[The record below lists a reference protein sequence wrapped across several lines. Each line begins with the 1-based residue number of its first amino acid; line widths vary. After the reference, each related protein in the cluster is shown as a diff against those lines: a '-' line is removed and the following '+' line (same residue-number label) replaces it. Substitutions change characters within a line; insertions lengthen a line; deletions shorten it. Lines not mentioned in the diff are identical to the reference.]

1 MSIQA
6 LSNPSA
12 IVATT
17 PVAKP
22 QTEAPKP
29 AASEAKPKSGL
40 DTFTNTLAG
49 AAVAAQT
56 TGLVA
61 AGGAGVM
68 TYLSLKEAPVFHRVL
83 LSALN
88 AGGGGMAGAVV
99 GGLSGAVAGAF
110 AKSKSEG
117 AMYGAATGAVAG
129 AAAVTALNLKMGKGM
144 DVKMMGGG
152 ALLGAALGA
161 VGGFAGSLVKND

>member
-6 LSNPSA
+6 LSNQSA
-12 IVATT
+12 ILTT

-22 QTEAPKP
+22 QTETPKP
-29 AASEAKPKSGL
+29 TTAEAKPKSGL

-83 LSALN
+83 LSTLN
-88 AGGGGMAGAVV
+88 AGGGGIAGAIV

-110 AKSKSEG
+110 ANSKSEG
-117 AMYGAATGAVAG
+117 ALYGAATGAVAG
-129 AAAVTALNLKMGKGM
+129 AAAVTALTLKSGKGM
-144 DVKMMGGG
+144 DIKAMGGG

>member
-1 MSIQA
+1 MSIQS
-6 LSNPSA
+6 LSNQSA
-12 IVATT
+12 IIAT
-17 PVAKP
+17 PAPKP
-22 QTEAPKP
+22 QTQAPK
-29 AASEAKPKSGL
+29 SESTETKPKSGL

-61 AGGAGVM
+61 AGGAAAM

-83 LSALN
+83 LSAVN
-88 AGGGGMAGAVV
+88 AGGGGIAGAVV
-99 GGLSGAVAGAF
+99 GGLSGAVAGAM
-110 AKSKSEG
+110 ANSKSEG

>member
-6 LSNPSA
+6 LSNQSA
-12 IVATT
+12 IIAT

-22 QTEAPKP
+22 QAEAPKP
-29 AASEAKPKSGL
+29 AATEAKPKSGL

-68 TYLSLKEAPVFHRVL
+68 SYLSLKEAPVFHRVL

-110 AKSKSEG
+110 AKSKSE
-117 AMYGAATGAVAG
+117 
-129 AAAVTALNLKMGKGM
+129 
-144 DVKMMGGG
+144 
-152 ALLGAALGA
+152 
-161 VGGFAGSLVKND
+161 